1 VFAPGGTTPLY
12 TVDQG
17 YSQGGADSA
26 AFSPDG
32 TILATGGDSGDVR
45 FWDASTGFP
54 AGPSVATVA
63 GWVLDLAWNPSGT
76 MLVSSGT
83 DGTVRLIDVAT
94 RTIVGALPD
103 PGNDWVDTTIS
114 PDGSRA
120 YVAYGSGRGF
130 DWAIDPA
137 IWARDACAI
146 AGRTLTQAEWSQ
158 YLPGRPYAPACLP

>member
-1 VFAPGGTTPLY
+1 M
-12 TVDQG
+12 
-17 YSQGGADSA
+17 
-26 AFSPDG
+26 
-32 TILATGGDSGDVR
+32 
-45 FWDASTGFP
+45 
-54 AGPSVATVA
+54 A

-76 MLVSSGT
+76 TLVSSGT

-103 PGNDWVDTTIS
+103 PGNDWVDATIS

-120 YVAYGSGRGF
+120 YVAYGNGRGF

-137 IWARDACAI
+137 VWARDACAI